1 MGFYLSQLK
10 SRENHSFWY
19 GNSHQSTHSVILSL
33 WGLSEMDSITLV
45 FYFSDRERLFIV
57 DRHSYI
63 EMHLGFDDFVEFSE
77 EISEYSRCW
86 LANFNFGLGQRLLT
100 CARAHLAAILMCY
113 NAISFRFYVIHRGT
127 TSSENRRSLWERHLE
142 WAPDRRHHPRQVK
155 NKINAYLRKSIED
168 PAVCFVV
175 HGVAIRWIFHSP

>member
-19 GNSHQSTHSVILSL
+19 GNSHQSTHSIILSL

-127 TSSENRRSLWERHLE
+127 RALKIAGLFERDILNELRIDDITPGRSRTRSMPTWER
-142 WAPDRRHHPRQVK
+142 ASKTPPSV
-155 NKINAYLRKSIED
+155 S
-168 PAVCFVV
+168 
-175 HGVAIRWIFHSP
+175 